1 MIFLREGP
9 VYAIRIDATG
19 NACPSMYTDYS
30 AALATQE
37 DNLFARLT
45 SGALHTYPEPG
56 KCGLHWAI
64 EGVSG

>member
-1 MIFLREGP
+1 MIFLRKEP
-9 VYAIRIDATG
+9 IYAIRVDATG

-37 DNLFARLT
+37 DDLFAQLT
-45 SGALHTYPEPG
+45 SGALHTYPQPWQSG
-56 KCGLHWAI
+56 FHWAI